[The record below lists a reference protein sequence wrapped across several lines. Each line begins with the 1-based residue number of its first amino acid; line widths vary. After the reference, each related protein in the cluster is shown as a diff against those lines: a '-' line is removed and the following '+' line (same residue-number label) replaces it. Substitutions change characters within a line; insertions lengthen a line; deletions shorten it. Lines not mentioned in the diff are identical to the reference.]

1 MHLNSL
7 TAIAPALLD
16 EGLHLLEG
24 MLVARQTQYMTSTAA
39 KSLAVYEMFQI
50 YDHRLGARQNPD
62 PNSFA
67 ILLLLSKSTP
77 SYEMKDVDNF
87 SLKLNNPW
95 LRLAARVVARLDTP
109 DEPGLDIRSFH
120 GNRDHNIMAALSLP
134 RYTEGEVT
142 QFTESVFL
150 ASFLESR
157 EFVISS
163 LALEYYIRTAISYVD
178 LPAPSCYLSG
188 AICAIFN
195 VVLHDHRLRMGWT
208 ILEIFVDGFENL
220 SGEWRQTFAEAFFS
234 LSRQPLPRS
243 QGSMVTTTPDL
254 ELEEILTWE
263 YFHKEE
269 QEYQFTDLDF
279 SGLDWMAIAWSLHL
293 SQRSETTLED
303 STEAP
308 REAESQDSDRPTLNE
323 EFVLQALCKLL
334 DAAPYYQIIPIT
346 PKLHE
351 FIQWFDDAELSG
363 YRGMISA
370 HIEEAVRRDAEVEM
384 IHRFGKFHCMWYDYV
399 WPWYPLVRLVL

>member
-1 MHLNSL
+1 MRRNRGTTFPQVLQPFLSIRVSSNNDEEFYLIDQYFRIIIAKRDFALCASSL

-50 YDHRLGARQNPD
+50 YDDRLGARQNPD

-279 SGLDWMAIAWSLHL
+279 TVVVRSLADVPSLAEPAIPVH
-293 SQRSETTLED
+293 
-303 STEAP
+303 
-308 REAESQDSDRPTLNE
+308 
-323 EFVLQALCKLL
+323 CK
-334 DAAPYYQIIPIT
+334 
-346 PKLHE
+346 
-351 FIQWFDDAELSG
+351 
-363 YRGMISA
+363 
-370 HIEEAVRRDAEVEM
+370 
-384 IHRFGKFHCMWYDYV
+384 
-399 WPWYPLVRLVL
+399 